1 MTDQT
6 TTDNPASGQPKPTIF
21 SDGFQFGEFSALLAG
36 LIPLAFILSA
46 LIEAT
51 GLLWRPMAIGLYF
64 LVFSTAMFF
73 LWAAGLGQELEKPGQ
88 EEVGV
93 AIIAAAAILTIASFS
108 QLVRYLYMQF
118 GGFLANQT
126 GYWHWLRFGIA
137 NVLEA
142 ILFDIPAIY
151 RWNVTEIEATTF
163 WSQTLLFMF
172 RTSLEFLV
180 VIQLVRALGFARK
193 NWRKGGS
200 SQPKHYFGFLLYDFG
215 WLLVLAIWA
224 IPLFVSIGAIANDGL
239 SIQSTLS
246 AFRYCVPVAL
256 GMWLAWESLRAV
268 FSVRGVWNVLLA
280 VAGLICGI
288 WLVRANWL
296 PLKEF
301 LGL

>member
-1 MTDQT
+1 MADQT
-6 TTDNPASGQPKPTIF
+6 TTDNPTSGQTKPTIF

-36 LIPLAFILSA
+36 LIPLVFVLLA

-51 GLLWRPMAIGLYF
+51 GLLWRPIAIGLYF
-64 LVFSTAMFF
+64 LVFSVAILL
-73 LWAAGLGQELEKPGQ
+73 LWAAGLGQELAKPGQ

-93 AIIAAAAILTIASFS
+93 AIIAAAAILVIASFS
-108 QLVRYLYMQF
+108 QLVRYLNIQF

-151 RWNVTEIEATTF
+151 KWNITEIEAVTF
-163 WSQTLLFMF
+163 WSQTLLFIF

-193 NWRKGGS
+193 NWKKGVSG
-200 SQPKHYFGFLLYDFG
+200 QPKHYFGFMFYDFG
-215 WLLVLAIWA
+215 WLLVLVIWA

-246 AFRYCVPVAL
+246 AFRFCFPVAF
-256 GMWLAWESLRAV
+256 GIWLAWESLRAI
-268 FSVRGVWNVLLA
+268 FSVRGAWNVLFA

-288 WLVRANWL
+288 WLARANWFA
-296 PLKEF
+296 LKSF
-301 LGL
+301 IGF